1 LPTTFVRD
9 SRRSRCLS
17 PHSLVVSPPRG
28 TSMLS
33 PPNTTTRTPAIS
45 VLSELNHAASALAVY
60 ASQPASQQ
68 TTQDSLVS
76 WWPTFAARD
85 WLPAGLLSR
94 FQLFITSSL
103 AKLSWRNVFAQ
114 YPFRSARG
122 DHGMLC
128 LQSIRSAPRGATTGC
143 CVCTVP
149 VPLRVG
155 GPWATAFAQYP
166 FSQTA
171 FELARARASEGER
184 EAT

>member
-1 LPTTFVRD
+1 
-9 SRRSRCLS
+9 
-17 PHSLVVSPPRG
+17 
-28 TSMLS
+28 MLS

-103 AKLSWRNVFAQ
+103 AKLSWRNVFTQ
-114 YPFRSARG
+114 YCLLSRMGRRNSARAARL
-122 DHGMLC
+122 DC
-128 LQSIRSAPRGATTGC
+128 ANTVYSARWRLSC
-143 CVCTVP
+143 
-149 VPLRVG
+149 
-155 GPWATAFAQYP
+155 P
-166 FSQTA
+166 FPQT
-171 FELARARASEGER
+171 RARA
-184 EAT
+184 

>member
-1 LPTTFVRD
+1 
-9 SRRSRCLS
+9 
-17 PHSLVVSPPRG
+17 
-28 TSMLS
+28 MLS

-103 AKLSWRNVFAQ
+103 AKLSWRNVCTQ
-114 YPFRSARG
+114 YNFVYAGARIRTSKSLRVCTRG
-122 DHGMLC
+122 DDRYRC
-128 LQSIRSAPRGATTGC
+128 
-143 CVCTVP
+143 
-149 VPLRVG
+149 
-155 GPWATAFAQYP
+155 AFAQ
-166 FSQTA
+166 
-171 FELARARASEGER
+171 
-184 EAT
+184 EATTAGEPAQLNDRAITRRAAFRPRQPIG

>member
-1 LPTTFVRD
+1 
-9 SRRSRCLS
+9 
-17 PHSLVVSPPRG
+17 
-28 TSMLS
+28 MLS

-103 AKLSWRNVFAQ
+103 AKLSWRNVFTQYVYAAQ
-114 YPFRSARG
+114 SDAQRPELLQPENARS
-122 DHGMLC
+122 H
-128 LQSIRSAPRGATTGC
+128 
-143 CVCTVP
+143 
-149 VPLRVG
+149 
-155 GPWATAFAQYP
+155 
-166 FSQTA
+166 
-171 FELARARASEGER
+171 GER
-184 EAT
+184 GKPPLDEMHAEIRDPSEQIRTPLSAAWKRSSAGPSPSAS